1 MTSLCAAASLRLF
14 FERSISVASHPC
26 VRANW
31 TTSPIPATV
40 SSFPEKSISVSG
52 KGFVRSVWY
61 PDVLEILTR
70 GTRATGRTGGEALE
84 QQHVWIAFGGAR
96 ASMRRWRFS

>member
-1 MTSLCAAASLRLF
+1 MACPEPGEPGSARRF
-14 FERSISVASHPC
+14 R
-26 VRANW
+26 R
-31 TTSPIPATV
+31 IPAGARRISDVKARAAV